1 MLLAVTPN
9 VTNRWEW
16 DDLVYTVIDTIALA
30 KIRAVEPDH
39 LETSV
44 LNHVIPAV
52 VSEIAPPTA
61 NPLDNN
67 PLGVQVVMDF
77 SDVKPKATT

>member
-1 MLLAVTPN
+1 

-16 DDLVYTVIDTIALA
+16 DDLVYTVIDTIELA

-39 LETSV
+39 LDNSV
-44 LNHVIPAV
+44 LNHVLPAI
-52 VSEIAPPTA
+52 VSEIAPP
-61 NPLDNN
+61 PLRNQDHN

-77 SDVKPKATT
+77 ADVKLKTTT